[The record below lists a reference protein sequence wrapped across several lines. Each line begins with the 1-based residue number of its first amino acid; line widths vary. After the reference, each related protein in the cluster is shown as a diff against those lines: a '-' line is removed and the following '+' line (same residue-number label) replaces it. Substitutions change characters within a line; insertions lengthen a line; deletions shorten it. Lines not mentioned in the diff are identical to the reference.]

1 MNYRFY
7 LTQGLG
13 GRIVLLPK
21 PKRRLKNVSLQL
33 YVHSCT
39 YTIIPIAIY
48 RNTYNRLTNFS
59 KHDRTT
65 LMRGSIVCAV
75 GGGDQT
81 VI

>member
-39 YTIIPIAIY
+39 YTIIPIVIY
-48 RNTYNRLTNFS
+48 RNT
-59 KHDRTT
+59 
-65 LMRGSIVCAV
+65 
-75 GGGDQT
+75 
-81 VI
+81 